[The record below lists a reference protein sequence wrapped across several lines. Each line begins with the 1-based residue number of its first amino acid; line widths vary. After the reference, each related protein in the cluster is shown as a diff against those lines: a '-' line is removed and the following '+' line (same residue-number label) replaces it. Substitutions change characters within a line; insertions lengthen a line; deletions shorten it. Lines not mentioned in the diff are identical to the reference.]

1 MAAETLTANGL
12 NLLPS
17 RVHRTTDLSSLL
29 AGPGRRTE
37 NIDVPGRHG
46 QLRTPR
52 KRYDRTELVLPFWV
66 IGINSDGTIP
76 GPGAGAEAF
85 YARVH
90 EIVAA
95 FGAETVE
102 LEHGLPDGSARRLAV
117 EQLNALDPSRKLPG
131 EIGTLSFK
139 VAAWEPFWA
148 DVGPELTATGTSTGP
163 SAEWPLTAFSGATA
177 PMDDLVLTLTATAG
191 TVPNPRVEHD
201 GLSVSYLDTLTE
213 GQSIRLDCGTWEA
226 TGAGGLAVDYA
237 RIRKTGG
244 EPRYLTVTP
253 PAELDAA
260 PVAHLSHTGTGTL
273 TATLTG
279 RRKHK
284 VG

>member
-12 NLLPS
+12 GLLPS
-17 RVHRTTDLSSLL
+17 RVHRTTDLSTLL

-37 NIDVPGRHG
+37 NVEVPGRHG

-66 IGINSDGTIP
+66 VGINPDGTIP

-85 YARVH
+85 YARVA

-95 FGAETVE
+95 FGADVVE
-102 LEHGLPDGSARRLAV
+102 LVHGLPDGSARRLEV
-117 EQLNALDPSRKLPG
+117 EQLAALDPSRKLPG
-131 EIGTLSFK
+131 EAGTLSFK
-139 VAAWEPFWA
+139 VVAWDPFWT
-148 DVGPELTATGTSTGP
+148 DVGPELTATGTSTGA
-163 SAEWPLTAFSGATA
+163 STAWPLTAFSGATA

-213 GQSIRLDCGTWEA
+213 GQAVTIDCGTWEV
-226 TGAGGLAVDYA
+226 TGSGGLVRDYA
-237 RIRKTGG
+237 RVRKTGG
-244 EPRYLTVTP
+244 EARYLAITP
-253 PAELDAA
+253 PADVTAA
-260 PVAHLSHTGTGTL
+260 PVASLSHTGTGTL

-279 RRKHK
+279 RRRHK